1 MGDRLGGGMDADRTG
16 KANSRK
22 TRRNLIGAFSVN
34 GLGVSGVSATVSAR
48 VHRVF
53 ARRVMVRSV
62 TAVLSNRFV
71 GRFHTGDQL
80 KTSLA
85 IATEDR

>member
-34 GLGVSGVSATVSAR
+34 GLGVSATVSAR
-48 VHRVF
+48 VHPVF
-53 ARRVMVRSV
+53 ARRAMVRSV